1 MNENFRPSI
10 SRKRA
15 GRFSRNFQGL
25 RVSTVPVYGL
35 DATLVRVQ
43 ISGLAGGKVA
53 KNGLA
58 VWRWVTLSG
67 SLIFCTVAIFNFST
81 DFVSGVMREHKTC
94 ISVYLLCVIKKLG
107 DFEKMQFFENIA
119 HIRTAVYPT
128 IIKSRNASVRY
139 LMRT

>member
-1 MNENFRPSI
+1 M
-10 SRKRA
+10 
-15 GRFSRNFQGL
+15 
-25 RVSTVPVYGL
+25 
-35 DATLVRVQ
+35 RVQ
-43 ISGLAGGKVA
+43 ISGVAGGKLA

-67 SLIFCTVAIFNFST
+67 SLTFCNVGIFNFST

-94 ISVYLLCVIKKLG
+94 IFVYLLCVIKKLG